1 MKPNIELTSC
11 QQVTTVLISESIS
24 ELKHFN
30 IKYVSKKLSDDK
42 GKFFFK
48 YFYFTTGKG
57 NKWM

>member
-30 IKYVSKKLSDDK
+30 IEYASEKLIDDK

-57 NKWM
+57 NNWM

>member
-1 MKPNIELTSC
+1 MKPNIELTSS

-30 IKYVSKKLSDDK
+30 IEYASEKLIDDK